1 MTATMAEVEAAKRK
15 ARIAEVARTIAREF
29 RFATVMES
37 GEMLVRIGG
46 VYQAGVAESIVKRE
60 VELMEPEESN
70 QFFREVLGHI
80 ERGSITEG
88 RLFDPDLDVTN
99 LPDGLFHISTG
110 QLSPHIDDYLSRI
123 QLPIRFDPKAAP
135 VKIMRFLKEMLP
147 NPDDVVNVLEDAA
160 ACLIRDA
167 RFQKAAMYIGGGNN
181 GKSVWLGVL
190 AALLGKEN
198 VAHESIH
205 DLGANRFSAG
215 NLEGKLACIFPDIAS
230 EEIKLTGR
238 IKALIAGDRIS
249 VEKKGKQGHPIEPF
263 AKLFF
268 SANQLPVVA
277 DDSDAWFRR
286 WRITYWPI
294 QIESGKENPSLLSEL
309 TEPREL
315 AGLFNVLAALARRLV
330 TQRRFSYV
338 ATIHQVRNEWGDR
351 ASVIKAFA
359 KQFLVAGPD
368 LAAPSA
374 DVYAAYVKF
383 CLGQNFTP
391 KKQTGFVEELKT
403 IVPVRSEVVRINGR
417 LQRVLSGVGP
427 KTGGTL

>member
-15 ARIAEVARTIAREF
+15 ARIAEVARTIAHEF
-29 RFATVMES
+29 RFATILES
-37 GEMLVRIGG
+37 GEMLARLEG
-46 VYQAGVAESIVKRE
+46 VYMAGVAESIVKRE
-60 VELMEPEESN
+60 VELMEPEETN

-80 ERGSITEG
+80 ERSSIVEG
-88 RLFDPDLDVTN
+88 RLFDSDLDVIN
-99 LPDGLFHISTG
+99 LRDGLYHISTG

-123 QLPIRFDPKAAP
+123 QLPVRFNPKAAP
-135 VKIMRFLKEMLP
+135 VRIMRFLKEMLP

-160 ACLIRDA
+160 SCLIRDA
-167 RFQKAAMYIGGGNN
+167 RFQKAAMYIGSGNN

-190 AALLGKEN
+190 TALLGKEN

-215 NLEGKLACIFPDIAS
+215 NLEGRIACLFPDIAS

-249 VEKKGKQGHPIEPF
+249 VEKKGKQGHPIDPF

-286 WRITYWPI
+286 WRITYWPV
-294 QIESGKENPSLLSEL
+294 QIESGKENPNLLSEL
-309 TEPREL
+309 TEPNEL
-315 AGLFNVLAALARRLV
+315 AGLFNVLAPLARRLV
-330 TQRRFSYV
+330 TQKRFSYV

-359 KQFLVAGPD
+359 NKFLVAGPD

-374 DVYAAYVKF
+374 DVYASYVKF
-383 CLGQNFTP
+383 CLSQNFTP
-391 KKQTGFVEELKT
+391 KKQTGFVEGLKT
-403 IVPVRSEVVRINGR
+403 VVAVRSEVVRTNGR
-417 LQRVLSGVGP
+417 LQRVLSGVGL
-427 KTGGTL
+427 KEGGTL